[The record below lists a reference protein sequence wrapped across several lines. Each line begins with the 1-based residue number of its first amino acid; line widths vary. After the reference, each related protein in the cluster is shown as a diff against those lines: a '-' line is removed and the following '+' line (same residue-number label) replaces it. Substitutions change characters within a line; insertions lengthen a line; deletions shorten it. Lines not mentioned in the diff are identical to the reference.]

1 MDIEVLFPYIDRLRL
16 QMPLENITMDVLASK
31 SGFSRASIYRNFGSR
46 QEIITTYLQKN
57 GEIPPSESLPGI
69 PDRILAA
76 AESVFLTYGFA
87 SSTIEM
93 IADEAGLG
101 TATIYRYYE
110 NKDNLVAQVL
120 RHISPSDNMVFD
132 QINPDLPFEQAIIEY
147 TRAALTFIRSHHKIF
162 KLIIFE
168 SDYLSPINNQ
178 MNRVRERTRYKLVD
192 FFFRYL
198 PENPHR
204 KHNAETLTL
213 SFMGLIFGF
222 AFSPMMLEDYEYNEE
237 NAVEWVSNLMIHKLG
252 ELSV

>member
-1 MDIEVLFPYIDRLRL
+1 MNIDILFPYIDRLRL
-16 QMPLENITMDVLASK
+16 QMPLENITMDALAAK
-31 SGFSRASIYRNFGSR
+31 SGFSRASIYRNFGSK

-57 GEIPPSESLPGI
+57 GEILPSESIPGI
-69 PDRILAA
+69 PERILTA

-132 QINPDLPFEQAIIEY
+132 QIKPDLPFDQAIGEY
-147 TRAALTFIRSHHKIF
+147 TKAALSFIRAHRKVF
-162 KLIIFE
+162 KLVIFE
-168 SDYLSPINNQ
+168 SDYLNPINNQ

-192 FFFRYL
+192 FYSV
-198 PENPHR
+198 PEG
-204 KHNAETLTL
+204 T
-213 SFMGLIFGF
+213 
-222 AFSPMMLEDYEYNEE
+222 DY
-237 NAVEWVSNLMIHKLG
+237 
-252 ELSV
+252 